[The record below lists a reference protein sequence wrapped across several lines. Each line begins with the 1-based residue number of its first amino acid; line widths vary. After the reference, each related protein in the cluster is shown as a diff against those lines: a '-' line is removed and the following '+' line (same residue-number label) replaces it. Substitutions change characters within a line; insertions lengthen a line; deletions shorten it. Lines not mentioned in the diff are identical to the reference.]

1 MVTRDSSR
9 GGEESELGSPGQG
22 APVAW
27 GRPPCLGVS
36 PTMVVLGWKESGL
49 QRRNASETLPRGS
62 WEVEVEVD
70 QAESRAWDA
79 LLGL

>member
-9 GGEESELGSPGQG
+9 GGEESELGPPGQG
-22 APVAW
+22 APVVW

-36 PTMVVLGWKESGL
+36 PTMVVLGWKEPES

-62 WEVEVEVD
+62 REVEVD